1 MSEVIAFDTH
11 RFVKRL
17 TDTGFTEAQAE
28 VLADE
33 QVRLLN
39 DNLATKQD
47 LLKLQGIQKQDL
59 LKLEGVQ
66 KQDLAELEAELQR
79 QMAELKGE
87 LQRQMA
93 ELEAGLQRQMAE
105 LKGDLQR
112 QMAELKGELLKW
124 MIGAMIA
131 QTGVI
136 VGLVLGLT

>member
-11 RFVKRL
+11 QFVKRL

-66 KQDLAELEAELQR
+66 KQDLAELEV
-79 QMAELKGE
+79 K
-87 LQRQMA
+87 
-93 ELEAGLQRQMAE
+93 
-105 LKGDLQR
+105 LQR

>member
-1 MSEVIAFDTH
+1 MSEAIAFDTH

-39 DNLATKQD
+39 DNLATKQH
-47 LLKLQGIQKQDL
+47 L
-59 LKLEGVQ
+59 
-66 KQDLAELEAELQR
+66 
-79 QMAELKGE
+79 
-87 LQRQMA
+87 
-93 ELEAGLQRQMAE
+93 
-105 LKGDLQR
+105 
-112 QMAELKGELLKW
+112 AELKGELLKW

-136 VGLVLGLT
+136 VGLVLSLT